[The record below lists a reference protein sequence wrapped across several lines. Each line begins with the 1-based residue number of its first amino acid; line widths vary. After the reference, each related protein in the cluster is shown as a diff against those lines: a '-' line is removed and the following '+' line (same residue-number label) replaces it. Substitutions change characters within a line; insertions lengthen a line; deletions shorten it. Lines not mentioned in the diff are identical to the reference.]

1 MLFHIL
7 RLLEEQRQVHLQ
19 VCLVHYLKGQ
29 WYAKC
34 QWQRWSIWPAGADIS
49 WHVFSLLFGTY
60 MYYTRK
66 DKTWIVIMIYN
77 YDIDTQGHNSMRD
90 LTLDKQ
96 PASMSLEVIKRNIP
110 IPNSDSERVG
120 GKVHKLLKFFLIH
133 CIVVFIFL
141 ETISTQLGLSR
152 PYSLVVVVVA
162 VAVKK
167 RKNHH

>member
-1 MLFHIL
+1 M
-7 RLLEEQRQVHLQ
+7 
-19 VCLVHYLKGQ
+19 
-29 WYAKC
+29 
-34 QWQRWSIWPAGADIS
+34 
-49 WHVFSLLFGTY
+49 LFGTY

-120 GKVHKLLKFFLIH
+120 GKVTN
-133 CIVVFIFL
+133 C
-141 ETISTQLGLSR
+141 
-152 PYSLVVVVVA
+152 
-162 VAVKK
+162 
-167 RKNHH
+167 